1 MTSKLTI
8 LSIETETAAADVRR
22 LQRALFLLEKLRQRL
37 EQSPDREPAEVAA
50 QAAHRLR
57 EAIREIREAARKY
70 ENAELAPEEPQGTG
84 CPEADSCSLADAAAE
99 QLAEV
104 LSHEAWACGERDA
117 IDGHISQGKQLVH
130 RLQERLTA
138 G

>member
-37 EQSPDREPAEVAA
+37 
-50 QAAHRLR
+50 